1 MGRVYLRDPQRNK
14 FPWGHA
20 GGVGVGHRRC
30 ASLLLALALTAAPVL
45 ARAEGLYRYV
55 DERGVVHFTNLRKDA
70 RWKRIRKP
78 RGLTRVSTRHRESVP
93 AEPPADVRRFDPLI
107 VQHSEAQGVPP
118 ALVKAVIR
126 AESAF
131 DPHAVSA
138 KGAMGLMQ
146 LMPGTADMLGVAEPF
161 QPEANIEGGT
171 RYLRELH
178 DRYGSWTFT
187 LAAYN
192 AGPTAVDRYRGV
204 PPFDETRNY
213 VRRVL
218 SFYRRYHGDFPR

>member
-1 MGRVYLRDPQRNK
+1 VAP
-14 FPWGHA
+14 
-20 GGVGVGHRRC
+20 RRWVP
-30 ASLLLALALTAAPVL
+30 LALVVAMAAGLAWAGPV
-45 ARAEGLYRYV
+45 RAEGLYRW
-55 DERGVVHFTNLRKDA
+55 TDA
-70 RWKRIRKP
+70 RGIVHLTDRRPLSGPYQVVRAP
-78 RGLTRVSTRHRESVP
+78 RGLSRASRTRSGPPPRTYDALIARASHAHGIP
-93 AEPPADVRRFDPLI
+93 A
-107 VQHSEAQGVPP
+107 
-118 ALVKAVIR
+118 ALVKAVIH

-131 DPHAVSA
+131 DPRAVSP

-146 LMPGTADMLGVAEPF
+146 LMPDTARSLGVAQPF
-161 QPEANIEGGT
+161 RAEENVLGGT

-204 PPFDETRNY
+204 PPYAETREY

-218 SFYRRYHGDFPR
+218 SYYRRYHGDFSR

>member
-1 MGRVYLRDPQRNK
+1 MGR
-14 FPWGHA
+14 
-20 GGVGVGHRRC
+20 RRC
-30 ASLLLALALTAAPVL
+30 ASLLLALALAAAPAL
-45 ARAEGLYRYV
+45 ASADGLYRYV
-55 DERGVVHFTNLRKDA
+55 DERGIVHFTNLQKDA

-78 RGLTRVSTRHRESVP
+78 RGLTRVSTGHREPAP
-93 AEPPADVRRFDPLI
+93 AEPPADIRRFDPLI
-107 VQHSEAQGVPP
+107 AQHSEAQGVPP

-131 DPHAVSA
+131 DPRAVSV

-146 LMPGTADMLGVAEPF
+146 LMPRTADMLGVAEPF